1 MFRFE
6 TLDIWK
12 LAIEYNKCIYKAT
25 KAFPKN
31 EEYALTNQLRR
42 ASVSISNNIAEGS
55 SGTDKG
61 FIKYLNI
68 SIGSGLET
76 VNLLGIARDQN
87 YISESERVEHYKKV
101 EILIKKIR
109 SFQKSLNKK

>member
-12 LAIEYNKCIYKAT
+12 LAIEYNKNIYRTT
-25 KAFPKN
+25 KVFPRS
-31 EEYALTNQLRR
+31 EDYALTNQLRR

-55 SGTDKG
+55 SGTNKG

-68 SIGSGLET
+68 SIGSALET
-76 VNLLGIARDQN
+76 VNILQIAKDQD
-87 YISESERVEHYKKV
+87 YISESSRVKYYRKAEV
-101 EILIKKIR
+101 LIKKIR
-109 SFQKSLNKK
+109 SFQKSIS